1 MFDKELKNEN
11 VAHTKRTVAS
21 VFMLCLKAEKDAF
34 LTIGFSF
41 FILILFPLMAPWD
54 TSPLELVL
62 CEKTWR

>member
-41 FILILFPLMAPWD
+41 FILILFPLMAP
-54 TSPLELVL
+54 
-62 CEKTWR
+62 